1 MTLQRPVLNKVF
13 AEDIEA
19 HYAAREV
26 NTDAKV
32 LSDSDVGDIVRK
44 IVGREL
50 QAVAE
55 KASPQG
61 TDGLAQEIRLE
72 LNDDDDFFSMG
83 MDSLQSSLVRKRLLR
98 EISLPDGATLATN
111 VVFEFPSVRLLSEHI
126 INLRQKK
133 TTTQRR
139 DLEAVSKAMLEKYAA
154 LVTDSGRRDSA
165 VDVDGSA
172 DQNGC
177 RGHVV
182 VSSQQKQSLIPRLLL
197 TDDTGSQVLTGATG
211 YIGVQL
217 LKTLLNRSDVSRVY
231 CLVRTRQERDHEAA
245 AQRIRS
251 IIATCQLKDDL
262 AADSLRKLTCFSSN
276 LSSAA
281 DLGLSAAEYSEIKA
295 TVTHVIHNAWSV
307 NFNMS
312 LESFEPNVA
321 SVAHLLNLTQRQQ
334 DKPHPRA
341 FTFISSV
348 AAVATALDGKNVA
361 QERIYEWQE
370 ANPRNGYGQSKWVAE
385 HICAAAA
392 KSRTDPVRILRV
404 GQVSGD
410 TKHGIW
416 NPAEA
421 IPAMV
426 QSALTIGALPKMEGP
441 QRNTSR
447 WLPSDITAA
456 VITELTM
463 LDPKK
468 DTPSTQKPAV
478 FHVASPHTLRWN
490 EDVLPALEKAGLRFQ
505 TVPQGEWVRLLN
517 QSDNDIEKNPPYKLI
532 EHFRQAYGNPKSDDG
547 SGSPEGAGFSGFDL
561 TQSLQY
567 AEALKCAPLV
577 DSELVVKYARYW
589 LGHWGGNQQRTTSI

>member
-61 TDGLAQEIRLE
+61 TDGLAQEIKLE
-72 LNDDDDFFSMG
+72 LSDDDDFFSMG

-98 EISLPDGATLATN
+98 EIPLPNGATLATN
-111 VVFEFPSVRLLSEHI
+111 VVFEFPSVKLLSEHI

-139 DLEAVSKAMLEKYAA
+139 DIEAVSKAMLEKYAA

-172 DQNGC
+172 DQNGVG
-177 RGHVV
+177 GHVV
-182 VSSQQKQSLIPRLLL
+182 VSSQQKHSLVPRLLL

-231 CLVRTRQERDHEAA
+231 CLVRTRQGRDHEAA
-245 AQRIRS
+245 AQRISS

-262 AADSLRKLTCFSSN
+262 AADSLRKLICFSSN
-276 LSSAA
+276 LSSA
-281 DLGLSAAEYSEIKA
+281 DLGLSAVEYSEIKV

-321 SVAHLLNLTQRQQ
+321 SVVHLLNLTRRQQ

-348 AAVATALDGKNVA
+348 AAVATALDGKHVA

-370 ANPRNGYGQSKWVAE
+370 ADPRNGYGQSKWVAE
-385 HICAAAA
+385 HICAVAA

-441 QRNTSR
+441 QRNTHR

-463 LDPKK
+463 LGPKK
-468 DTPSTQKPAV
+468 DTPSTQKQAV

-561 TQSLQY
+561 TQSLQCT
-567 AEALKCAPLV
+567 EALKCAPPV
-577 DSELVVKYARYW
+577 DSKLVVKYARYW
-589 LGHWGGNQQRTTSI
+589 LGLWGGNQQRTTSI